1 VGAGGG
7 GNAPA
12 ASAAAVSSEILG
24 GGIGGGLL
32 ILIALI
38 SLAAWHCNKKRER
51 VSEVKGAAHLE
62 MAPMA
67 AVVSNPLAMLPPSVA
82 PAHQQQPDA
91 HPTQRPAL
99 GASV

>member
-1 VGAGGG
+1 MGAGGG

-12 ASAAAVSSEILG
+12 ASAAAVSSETLA

-32 ILIALI
+32 ILIILI
-38 SLAAWHCNKKRER
+38 SLAVRHCTKKRER
-51 VSEVKGAAHLE
+51 GGEVKGAAHLE

-67 AVVSNPLAMLPPSVA
+67 AVVSNPLAMLPTSVA

-91 HPTQRPAL
+91 RPTQRPAH